1 MMFLQVPWVASHTE
15 SCDLSCKVGYP
26 SRRNIPAYSSPSE
39 VSPITLPDEFLGCDR
54 SSIWAASWNLG
65 QDCAVGTTKKQKS
78 QALVWKITVHFVRCL
93 LYLPMGGFTKSSR
106 QLLWAKMLNQ
116 SHLPWTIGQIGG
128 IWVWNQQNSR
138 DVLTPLWAEP
148 KHDVWECAALDMD
161 CNYIR
166 LSIVGLYD
174 SLCRKMNQVCSPPIT
189 WNILKPHRG
198 RVWVAEPLCRGE
210 AGG

>member
-78 QALVWKITVHFVRCL
+78 QALLKQCEKLLFILFGAYYTFQWEDLLKVVDNFCGRKCWTKAIYHGRLDKLEGYGSEINKIVETCWRHFE
-93 LYLPMGGFTKSSR
+93 
-106 QLLWAKMLNQ
+106 QNQ
-116 SHLPWTIGQIGG
+116 NMMFGNVQH
-128 IWVWNQQNSR
+128 
-138 DVLTPLWAEP
+138 
-148 KHDVWECAALDMD
+148 
-161 CNYIR
+161 
-166 LSIVGLYD
+166 
-174 SLCRKMNQVCSPPIT
+174 
-189 WNILKPHRG
+189 
-198 RVWVAEPLCRGE
+198 
-210 AGG
+210 